1 MRHMTEEK
9 AQPMEVNGS
18 ESTGADGGEAGTQNV
33 KVRCQCFPGPLS
45 KKAEKRL

>member
-1 MRHMTEEK
+1 MTEEK

-18 ESTGADGGEAGTQNV
+18 ESTGSDGRETGTQNV
-33 KVRCQCFPGPLS
+33 KVCYQCFPGPFS